1 LTGPGSKERNRSGHP
16 AEKELHARRNPKQK
30 RDEKREDGNLHTKN
44 TFSQELQ
51 TLIHPYIYE

>member
-30 RDEKREDGNLHTKN
+30 RDEKREDGNLHTK
-44 TFSQELQ
+44 THFDRSSK
-51 TLIHPYIYE
+51 P